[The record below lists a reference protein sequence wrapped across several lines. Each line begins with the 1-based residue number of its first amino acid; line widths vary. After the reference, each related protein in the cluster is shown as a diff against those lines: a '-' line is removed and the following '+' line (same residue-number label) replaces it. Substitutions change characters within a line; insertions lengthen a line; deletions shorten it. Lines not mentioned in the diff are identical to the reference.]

1 MQDENKKVNNFVG
14 GAAILGIAAV
24 FCKLLGAF
32 FRIPLGNI
40 IGDDGMGYYQ
50 TSYPIYIAL
59 LMISSSGLPTAI
71 SRMIAERRAK
81 GNYKESQRIFKLSLC
96 IMSSLGVITGLTLM
110 LGAQLICNIIK
121 EPDAVY
127 CMMAVG
133 PSLIICPIISCIRG
147 YFQGQK
153 NMVPTGVSQ
162 VVEQLFRVSSGFALA
177 ILLMKK
183 SLAHA
188 AAGAAFGASVGSIGA
203 LAYIAIVY
211 FRKRPQQLELERQQE
226 LAGIEEVQT
235 SSKDLFKEMLA
246 IAIPIT
252 LGATIMPIINSID
265 TIMVK
270 SRLISIGFSSDAA
283 RAMYGQLSGMASPI
297 VNLPDAATAAVTM
310 SLVPIISEARKKN
323 DLECIKDN
331 ASLAIRYAVL
341 LGLPCV
347 FGIGCLAEPIMTL
360 LYPLQP
366 EAAIN
371 AAKCLTAYSAGI
383 VFLAIHQAL
392 SGVLQGIGK
401 QGVPVRNLLIGA
413 IIKIGVTYVLCGI
426 ESLNVRGAAYGT
438 VCAYIIAAVLNYIA
452 VRKNTG
458 IKVDIGL
465 TFIKPFISAGVMGL
479 IVTFSYKFIKP
490 MLGNSITTLACII
503 LGVICYIF
511 MVFVTGSI
519 TVDELRP
526 VKKLAKLVHL
536 LDKFASKGKIKR

>member
-1 MQDENKKVNNFVG
+1 MQEKENKNVNNFVG

-50 TSYPIYIAL
+50 TSYPIYTAL

-81 GNYKESQRIFKLSLC
+81 GNYKESQRVFRLSLV
-96 IMSSLGVITGLTLM
+96 IMSALGFFTGFALLF
-110 LGAQLICNIIK
+110 GAKAICNYIK
-121 EPDAVY
+121 EPDAYY
-127 CMMAVG
+127 CMIAVV
-133 PSLIICPIISCIRG
+133 PSLIICPVISCLRG

-153 NMVPTGVSQ
+153 NMFPTGVSQ
-162 VVEQLFRVSSGFALA
+162 VVEQICRVSIGFGLA
-177 ILLMKK
+177 IALMKK
-183 SLAHA
+183 SIAHA

-203 LAYIAIVY
+203 LVYIAIIY
-211 FRKRPQQLELERQQE
+211 FKKRPTSLELERQQSIETPGINQLSNKE
-226 LAGIEEVQT
+226 L
-235 SSKDLFKEMLA
+235 LKEMLI

-252 LGATIMPIINSID
+252 LGATIMPVINSID
-265 TIMVK
+265 TMMVK

-310 SLVPIISEARKKN
+310 SLVPIISEARKKGDN
-323 DLECIKDN
+323 QCIKDN
-331 ASLAIRYAVL
+331 AALSIRYAVL

-347 FGIGCLAEPIMTL
+347 FGIACLAKPIMTM
-360 LYPLQP
+360 LYPMQK

-371 AAKCLTAYSAGI
+371 AAACLEAYSAGI

-413 IIKIGVTYVLCGI
+413 VVKVGVTYVLCGI
-426 ESLNVRGAAYGT
+426 ESINVRGAAYGT
-438 VCAYIIAAVLNYIA
+438 VCAYVIAALLNY
-452 VRKNTG
+452 VSVKKNTD
-458 IKVDIGL
+458 IVVDVKL
-465 TFIKPFISAGVMGL
+465 TFVKPLVSAGVMGL
-479 IVTFSYKFIKP
+479 VVYFSSMALAPK
-490 MLGNSITTLACII
+490 LGNSISTLICII
-503 LGVICYIF
+503 LGVTTYVVL
-511 MVFVTGSI
+511 VFATGSI

-526 VKKLAKLVHL
+526 IKKLSKLVHL
-536 LDKFASKGKIKR
+536 LDKFASKGKME